1 MCGIAGLVDW
11 GGGGVDAS
19 EAREIVSAMTDALR
33 HRGPDDAGAWVD
45 PVAGVALGHRRLS
58 IIDLSPLGHQP
69 MHSADG
75 RYVITFNG
83 EIYNFRALYHEL
95 SGLGHRFRG
104 HSDTEVLL
112 AAVSEWGVRPAVE
125 RFNGM
130 FAFALWD
137 RAQHALH
144 LVRDRAGEK
153 PLYYGWVGG
162 ALVFGSELK
171 ALLAYPQFRPE
182 IDREALV
189 SFLRLGYVPAP
200 HTIYRG
206 VAKLPPATIL
216 SVRLGDSH
224 AVAPVEYWSAREAA
238 ARGLADPFRQPA
250 DHVVDEFA
258 ALLSDAVKIR
268 MEADVPL
275 GAFLSGGVDSSTI
288 VALMQTQSTRPVKTF
303 TIGFEEARYNEA
315 HHAAAV
321 ARHLGTEH
329 VELYA
334 TPAEALAVI
343 PRLPTLYDEPFA
355 DSSQIPT
362 YLVSALTRQ
371 HVTVSLSGDAGDEL
385 LGGYRRYVRG
395 PALWHG
401 LSWAPAPLR
410 RALTRALS
418 VRHSTL
424 ARSVNP
430 LVARWTGKRSFTER
444 CRQAQEVLALRS
456 ATDLYRYMMSF
467 WKQPAAVVLGAR
479 AAQLSTTHPLPA
491 GVDADVRQLWMYLDL
506 VTYLPDDILVKVDR
520 ASMAVSLESRI
531 PLLDHRV
538 IEFAWRLPPA
548 FKVRAGTGKWIL
560 RQVLYRHVPKQLV
573 ERRKQGFAVPLA
585 AWLRGPLRPWAEALL
600 DERRL
605 RAEGFFDPRPIR
617 EKWTAHLAGRTS
629 WDYDLWTVLM
639 FQAWL
644 DTALRAQVRPP
655 SPARR
660 PVSAVGS

>member
-1 MCGIAGLVDW
+1 MCGIAGLFDPT
-11 GGGGVDAS
+11 GIADGV
-19 EAREIVSAMTDALR
+19 ARSIVTGMTDALR
-33 HRGPDDAGAWVD
+33 HRGPDDAGAWID
-45 PVAGVALGHRRLS
+45 PAAGIALGHRRLS
-58 IIDLSPLGHQP
+58 ILDLSPLGHQP

-83 EIYNFRALYHEL
+83 EIYNFRALRGEL
-95 SGLGHRFRG
+95 AALGHSFRG
-104 HSDTEVLL
+104 HSDTEILL
-112 AAVSEWGVRPAVE
+112 AAVSQWGVRGAVE

-137 RAQHALH
+137 REHRILH
-144 LVRDRAGEK
+144 LVRDRPGEK

-162 ALVFGSELK
+162 TLVFASELK
-171 ALLAYPQFRPE
+171 ALRAYPQFAAE
-182 IDREALV
+182 IDREALG
-189 SFLRLGYVPAP
+189 SFLRLGYIPAP
-200 HTIYRG
+200 LTIYRG
-206 VAKLPPATIL
+206 VAKLPPGTIL
-216 SVRLGDSH
+216 SVRVADGREI
-224 AVAPVEYWSAREAA
+224 APVTYWSARDVAGE
-238 ARGLADPFRQPA
+238 GLAHPLTRPA
-250 DHVVDEFA
+250 GELVDEFE
-258 ALLSDAVKIR
+258 ALLRDAVKIR
-268 MEADVPL
+268 MESDVPL

-288 VALMQTQSTRPVKTF
+288 VALMQAQSTRPVKTF
-303 TIGFEEARYNEA
+303 TIGFEESRYNEA

-343 PRLPTLYDEPFA
+343 PRLPMLYDEPFA
-355 DSSQIPT
+355 DNSQIPT

-385 LGGYRRYVRG
+385 LGGYRRYIRG
-395 PALWHG
+395 PALWNG
-401 LSWAPAPLR
+401 IRWAPMPLR
-410 RALTRALS
+410 AMVSRALS
-418 VRHSTL
+418 LRHSAL
-424 ARSVNP
+424 VQGIDP
-430 LVARWTGKRSFTER
+430 LLARWTGKRSFTER
-444 CRQAQEVLALRS
+444 CRQAQEILGLRT

-467 WKQPAAVVLGAR
+467 WKQPDRVVRGAR
-479 AAQLSTTHPLPA
+479 AARAVTQRPLSPD
-491 GVDADVRQLWMYLDL
+491 VDADVREQFMYLDL

-531 PLLDHRV
+531 PLLDHRI

-548 FKVRAGTGKWIL
+548 YKVRGGTGKWIL
-560 RQVLYRHVPKQLV
+560 REVLHRHVPRQLV

-605 RAEGFFDPRPIR
+605 RAEGFLDPKPIR
-617 EKWTAHLAGRTS
+617 EKWTAHISGRTS

-644 DTALRAQVRPP
+644 ETTSRTSPEP
-655 SPARR
+655 PARI
-660 PVSAVGS
+660 PVSAGGS

>member
-1 MCGIAGLVDW
+1 MCGIAGLFDP
-11 GGGGVDAS
+11 GGIEDGA
-19 EAREIVSAMTDALR
+19 ARAILTGMTDALR

-45 PVAGVALGHRRLS
+45 PLAGVALGHRRLS
-58 IIDLSPLGHQP
+58 ILDLSPLGHQP

-75 RYVITFNG
+75 RFVITFNG
-83 EIYNFRALYHEL
+83 EIYNFRALHHEL
-95 SGLGHRFRG
+95 SALGHVFRG

-112 AAVSEWGVRPAVE
+112 AAVCEWGVRAAVE

-130 FAFALWD
+130 FAFAVWD
-137 RAQHALH
+137 RAEHTLH
-144 LVRDRAGEK
+144 LVRDRPGEK

-162 ALVFGSELK
+162 TLVFGSELK
-171 ALLAYPQFRPE
+171 ALRACPQFRPE
-182 IDREALV
+182 IDRDALV
-189 SFLRLGYVPAP
+189 QFLRLGYIPAP

-206 VAKLPPATIL
+206 VSKLPPGSVL
-216 SVRLGDSH
+216 SVRAGEGH
-224 AVAPVEYWSAREAA
+224 HVAPVEYWSAHDTA
-238 ARGLADPFRQPA
+238 ARGLAHPFTRPVDQL
-250 DHVVDEFA
+250 VDEFE
-258 ALLSDAVKIR
+258 ALLRDAVKIR
-268 MEADVPL
+268 MESDVPL
-275 GAFLSGGVDSSTI
+275 GAFLSGGIDSSTI
-288 VALMQTQSTRPVKTF
+288 VALMQAQSARPVKTF
-303 TIGFEEARYNEA
+303 TIGFEDARYNEA

-329 VELYA
+329 LELYA

-343 PRLPTLYDEPFA
+343 PRLPALYDEPFA

-385 LGGYRRYVRG
+385 LGGYRRYIRG
-395 PALWHG
+395 PALWNG
-401 LSWAPAPLR
+401 IGWAPAAVR
-410 RALTRALS
+410 RALAHALS
-418 VRHSTL
+418 VRHSPL
-424 ARSVNP
+424 AKAVNP
-430 LVARWTGKRSFTER
+430 LLSRWTGKRSFTER

-456 ATDLYRYMMSF
+456 PTDLYRYMMSF

-479 AAQLSTTHPLPA
+479 GPQRPTERPLPA

-520 ASMAVSLESRI
+520 ASMGVSLESRI
-531 PLLDHRV
+531 PLLDHRI

-548 FKVRAGTGKWIL
+548 VKVRAGVGKWIL
-560 RQVLYRHVPKQLV
+560 REVLYRHVPKQLV
-573 ERRKQGFAVPLA
+573 ERRKQGFGVPLA
-585 AWLRGPLRPWAEALL
+585 AWLRGPLRAWAEALL

-617 EKWTAHLAGRTS
+617 AKWAAHLAGRTS

-644 DTALRAQVRPP
+644 ETAAWTRTLPAAR
-655 SPARR
+655 SP
-660 PVSAVGS
+660 VTVGA